1 MICHRQRKG
10 TVRSKEFVLPQPWS
24 QYGLDPI
31 AGRSE
36 ARVREM
42 KRADAKGKGRAMS
55 PISVESSGDR
65 SSEEEEVSF
74 SLRGRSK
81 ENDELSSEEEVGLL
95 HDLICVLT
103 CK

>member
-24 QYGLDPI
+24 QYRLDPI

-36 ARVREM
+36 ARVRET

-81 ENDELSSEEEVGLL
+81 END
-95 HDLICVLT
+95 
-103 CK
+103 